1 MTDTELLEQVIRDS
15 GIKISKL
22 LEATN
27 IRSYT
32 TFKSRLNNSSEF
44 TASEIQA
51 ICDALKLTAAQRSRI
66 FFARN
71 D

>member
-1 MTDTELLEQVIRDS
+1 MTDTELLEQAIKDS
-15 GIKISKL
+15 GIKINKL
-22 LEATN
+22 MEVTN

-32 TFKSRLNNSSEF
+32 TFRGRMTNASEF

-51 ICDALKLTAAQRSRI
+51 ICDVLNLSAVQRKRI
-66 FFARN
+66 FFAKI